1 MAPLKIV
8 VLGASKGTGAAA
20 VKEALA
26 RGHEVTAFA
35 RSPEKLEAQGIKG
48 DKLKLLKGDF
58 HDAASVDAAVT
69 GQDVVVVT
77 ASVSKLADFKKNPTY
92 FSQGTGYAITSM
104 RKHGVNRLVVL
115 SALGA
120 SESKKLLAWPL
131 RVIMA
136 DFILKNAFL
145 DHDTQEHQVR
155 TSGLDWVIA
164 RPTRLTDGAAKKQY
178 QALEALKKVP
188 SSISRADVANFLID
202 AAETRKYVGQAVQ
215 LGG

>member
-8 VLGASKGTGAAA
+8 VLGASKGTGAAT

-77 ASVSKLADFKKNPTY
+77 ASVGKLDDFKTNPTY
-92 FSQGTGYAITSM
+92 YSQGTGYAINAM

-120 SESKKLLAWPL
+120 SESVKLLGFPL
-131 RVIMA
+131 KLLMH
-136 DFILKNAFL
+136 DFILKRAFA

-178 QALEALKKVP
+178 QAVEALKKVP
-188 SSISRADVANFLID
+188 SSISRADVASFMID
-202 AAETRKYVGQAVQ
+202 AAETRKYVGQAVH